1 MTFAAP
7 GAGVAWIRGQDMKI
21 YTIGGGNGIGIG
33 KSSFTGVLKGRTT
46 DIGII

>member
-21 YTIGGGNGIGIG
+21 YTIGGINGIG
-33 KSSFTGVLKGRTT
+33 KSSFTGVLKSRTT
-46 DIGII
+46 DMGII